1 MTDETS
7 DDLGVLART
16 LEPEETQL
24 LETIWLSVSRS
35 AELYKVGPSW
45 PVWDFVSR
53 HLLTENATYPDP
65 DEVFAQLPRVRRLGT
80 SDQTYG
86 LVWRE
91 RPSGAPPSP
100 DEQVGL
106 TIAGLRALAKS
117 VPSVGEVADTFA
129 AFVGELAK
137 RERALPS
144 SPHTVAEAQ
153 ILLTDFEVY
162 VTWFTQATPARR
174 NGMPLKVVAQTL
186 NWEYAR
192 ISVGT
197 INEGPR
203 VSLRGLGLQPFL
215 DVGNADAYLRCIAI
229 SDAEESNVSEPWS
242 PLTLVQTV
250 DYLAY
255 VLQAHPAWKKDAPRF
270 VQAPDLQSAS
280 ALGMSVTNRAE
291 FESNVTS
298 LWNVI
303 GRFNMPPIPDEEIK
317 DPREQ
322 SSVNQLHYWLEQHV
336 GAPLP
341 DRLEQAI
348 DRIRSVGVL
357 RQSSAHAADDTRAA
371 ARRRQ
376 RALGIPESV
385 TDWSGAWVS
394 LCANLAGAFD
404 VIRQEAQLASS

>member
-1 MTDETS
+1 MTDETA
-7 DDLGVLART
+7 DDLGILART
-16 LEPEETQL
+16 LECEETQL
-24 LETIWLSVSRS
+24 LETIWLSVSLS

-53 HLLTENATYPDP
+53 HLLTENADYPDP
-65 DEVFAQLPRVRRLGT
+65 EEVFAQLPRVRRPGT
-80 SDQTYG
+80 RDQTYG

-106 TIAGLRALAKS
+106 TIAGFRALAKS
-117 VPSVGEVADTFA
+117 VASVGEVADTFA

-137 RERALPS
+137 CERALPS

-153 ILLTDFEVY
+153 KLLTDFGAY
-162 VTWFTQATPARR
+162 TTWFTQATLARR

-186 NWEYAR
+186 SWEYAR
-192 ISVGT
+192 ITVGT
-197 INEGPR
+197 NNEEPQ
-203 VSLRGLGLQPFL
+203 VSLRGLGLQPFF
-215 DVGNADAYLRCIAI
+215 DVGNADSYLRCIAI
-229 SDAEESNVSEPWS
+229 SEAEESNVPESWS

-303 GRFNMPPIPDEEIK
+303 GRFNMPSIPDEQIK
-317 DPREQ
+317 NPQEQ
-322 SSVNQLHYWLEQHV
+322 SSVNQLHYWLEQHL
-336 GAPLP
+336 GDPLP

-348 DRIRSVGVL
+348 DRIRSVGAL
-357 RQSSAHAADDTRAA
+357 RQSWAHAADETRAA
-371 ARRRQ
+371 ARQRQ
-376 RALGIPESV
+376 RALGIPESI

-394 LCANLAGAFD
+394 LCAKLAGAFED
-404 VIRQEAQLASS
+404 IRQEVQLATP